1 MFVEVIEINLYLVI
15 FVLLIHSQDLP
26 ELESKIEDP
35 WKNLFVIQEATGR
48 KLGWEL
54 SAMFGHSW

>member
-1 MFVEVIEINLYLVI
+1 VLIINP
-15 FVLLIHSQDLP
+15 QDLP

-35 WKNLFVIQEATGR
+35 WKNLFIIQEATGR